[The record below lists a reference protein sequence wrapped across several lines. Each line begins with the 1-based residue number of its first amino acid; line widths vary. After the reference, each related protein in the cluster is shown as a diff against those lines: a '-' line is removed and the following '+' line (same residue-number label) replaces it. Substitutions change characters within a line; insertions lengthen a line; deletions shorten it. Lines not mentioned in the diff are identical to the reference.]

1 MSRGHVGRRAF
12 CAGLLAGAGLGSAA
26 FFSPSDAS
34 AMGRTPVGGRIT
46 FHAPWPTASIDP
58 HDLRD
63 PVAALFGSAIA
74 DPAFALDAS
83 GSPFP
88 TLAASLPTREATGTV
103 VRLRD
108 GMRTARGSP
117 LDARDLI
124 ASIDRARAK
133 GAAAVLADIPKPA
146 PYPGDPS
153 AVIFGNADPTRLARA
168 LASPLCALLPKKFSP
183 GLPDATGAFKA
194 EAGAGK
200 LVLSRN
206 MLAARGHAFLD
217 AIEVRRADD
226 LRTSLREFEA
236 THDDVGWL
244 GSGLH
249 AGRPGAVRF
258 DLGLFGWVVLAT
270 GPEAQNF
277 HAPGVAQRL
286 ADALPDRIAHLG
298 ISGLPSSSGSAT
310 WGGPPAEL
318 LVDESSPHLCEIAR
332 AVAPILN
339 NPGHEVTLALVPRAE
354 LARRRDRGKA
364 ALAIDFV
371 RPIGAGPLNALL
383 SLATSDSPSRAR
395 ELAKLPPKLAANA
408 PARSLTSGLH
418 VGVLGELRVSGAAM
432 PDIALARALGGDGW
446 DLGATFRRS
455 VKR

>member
-1 MSRGHVGRRAF
+1 MIDRGRRAF
-12 CAGLLAGAGLGSAA
+12 CAKFLAGLGALSLPSGA
-26 FFSPSDAS
+26 F
-34 AMGRTPVGGRIT
+34 AMGRTPVGGRIGL
-46 FHAPWPTASIDP
+46 HVPWPTGSIDP

-63 PVAALFGSAIA
+63 PGAALFGSAIA
-74 DPAFALDAS
+74 DPVFGLDAS
-83 GSPFP
+83 GTPYP
-88 TLAASLPTREATGTV
+88 TLATALPTREATGTV

-108 GMRTARGSP
+108 GIRTARGSP

-124 ASIDRARAK
+124 ASVDRARGR
-133 GAAAVLADIPKPA
+133 GAAAVLAEIPKPT

-153 AVIFGNADPTRLARA
+153 AVIFGNVDPGRLARA
-168 LASPLCALLPKKFSP
+168 LASPLVALLPKKFSP
-183 GLPDATGAFKA
+183 GVPDATGAFKA
-194 EAGAGK
+194 QPGAGK

-217 AIEVRRADD
+217 TLEISRADD
-226 LRTSLREFEA
+226 LKTSLREFEA
-236 THDDVGWL
+236 AHDDMGWL

-258 DLGLFGWVVLAT
+258 DAGLFGWAVLAT
-270 GPEAQNF
+270 GPEAANF
-277 HAPGVAQRL
+277 HAPGVAQRI

-298 ISGLPSSSGSAT
+298 LSGLPSGSGDPS

-318 LVDESSPHLCEIAR
+318 LVDESSPHLVEIAR

-339 NPGHEVTLALVPRAE
+339 RPGHEVSVALVPRAE

-371 RPIGAGPLNALL
+371 RPIGSGPLNALL
-383 SLATSDSPSRAR
+383 SLATSESPSRAR

-408 PARSLTSGLH
+408 SARSLTSSLH
-418 VGVLGELRVSGAAM
+418 VGVLGELRVSGAAV
-432 PDIALARALGGDGW
+432 PDIVLARALGGDGW
-446 DLGATFRRS
+446 DLGASFRRP
-455 VKR
+455 VRR